1 MNEVYNQITT
11 EILYNHIPETSMVFL
26 EKENLLLRSEIQNKQ
41 DAIQNLLKYNTT
53 LVESI
58 DINLILRTQS

>member
-11 EILYNHIPETSMVFL
+11 EILNNHIPETSMVFL